1 MKNKLLLLSSLLI
14 AGSSFTQTIFSEN
27 FDSGTTLPTGWVRH
41 NVDGL
46 TPATNVNYVNE
57 AWVIRAN
64 SNTGTGN
71 HAVST
76 SWYSPAGTS
85 NDWLVSPQISIPASG
100 NAVLEFDAMAPDGQ
114 YPDGFKVYISTGGSA
129 VADFGTTPAL
139 TVAGAPQNY
148 TNYSVNLSS
157 YAGQTIRFAIR
168 NDNNDRFLLFADNF
182 VVRVPQ
188 SNDAALVSTSLNGTA
203 LINTNN
209 TLGVAVKNMGTNAI
223 TSLTINWNDG
233 TDHSATIAT
242 NIAIGATATVNH
254 TTQVNYSTA
263 QSNNINISISQVN
276 GVADSDPSNNTGTDN
291 IVTVS
296 QLATKK
302 VVIEEGTGTWCQWCP
317 RGAVAMDY
325 MDANFSAGFIG
336 IAVHNGDPM
345 AVSAYDAGVDFG
357 GYPSAHVDRLS
368 KDIDVSNS
376 AFAAAY
382 NAHKLLIPVT
392 DVTVTP
398 TVTGNTAS
406 IVASAKFYTNISSAN
421 YRLGVIIVE
430 DGVTGTGS
438 GYNQSNA
445 YAGGGY
451 GPMGG
456 YESLPASVPAAQMV
470 YNHVG
475 RALLGGFS
483 GQAGSIPTAITD
495 QSVHNYTFNYTI
507 PTTSNVNKMKAVAVV
522 INNTTGEI
530 VNANS
535 AYLSPNV
542 GVANVESIDL
552 NVFPNPAT
560 DKVNVTFEA
569 KGGNYTIDVIDLTGR
584 MMSTEV
590 VSNANGSQTVEIN
603 TSELKAGNYILTVST
618 EGSSFTKMIAIK

>member
-14 AGSSFTQTIFSEN
+14 AGSSFSQSIFSEN
-27 FDSGTTLPTGWVRH
+27 FDASTTMPTGWIRH

-46 TPATNVNYVNE
+46 TPATAVNYVNA
-57 AWVIRAN
+57 AWVVRAN
-64 SNTGTGN
+64 SATGVGN
-71 HAVST
+71 HVVST
-76 SWYSPAGTS
+76 SWYNPAGTS
-85 NDWLVSPQISIPASG
+85 DDWLVSPEITLPATGSP
-100 NAVLEFDAMAPDGQ
+100 VLEFDAMAPDQQ
-114 YPDGFKVYISTGGSA
+114 YPDGFKVYISTTGSA
-129 VADFGTTPAL
+129 VADFGTTPVL
-139 TVAGAPQNY
+139 TVNNSPSTY
-148 TNYSVNLSS
+148 TNYSVNLAS
-157 YAGQTIRFAIR
+157 YLGQTIRFAIR
-168 NDNNDRFLLFADNF
+168 NNNTDKFLLFADNF

-209 TLGVAVKNMGTNAI
+209 TLGVAVKNMGANAI

-254 TTQVNYSTA
+254 TTPVNYSTA

-291 IVTVS
+291 ILTVS

-325 MDANFSAGFIG
+325 MDATYGAGYIG

-345 AVSAYDAGVDFG
+345 TVSAYDAGVDFG

-368 KDIDVSNS
+368 LDIDVSS
-376 AFAAAY
+376 SSFAAAY
-382 NAHKLLIPVT
+382 NTHKLMIPAADIMIEPSV
-392 DVTVTP
+392 V
-398 TVTGNTAS
+398 GNAAS
-406 IVASAKFYTNISSAN
+406 IVASAKFYTNITSAN

-438 GYNQSNA
+438 GYNQANA

-456 YESLPASVPAAQMV
+456 YESLPANVPAAQMV

-475 RALLGGFS
+475 RALLGGFN
-483 GQAGSIPTAITD
+483 GQANSVPTAIAD
-495 QSVHNYTFNYTI
+495 QSTHSYTFNYTI
-507 PTTSNVNKMKAVAVV
+507 PATSNVNNMKAVAVL

-590 VSNANGSQTVEIN
+590 VSNANGSQSIEIN